1 MGLITSAG
9 VGSGLDVESIIG
21 AILAAER
28 APKESSLLRNE
39 IRVDS
44 TLSALGQLSS
54 ALSTLNDSLD
64 ELNSLSDFRIR
75 SATSSD
81 ESILTAT
88 ATSEASSGS
97 FSIEITTLAQGS
109 RLESTAGI
117 FTDVTDT
124 VGSGT
129 LTITAGTNTFDVVIG
144 ASDTLEDIRNAI
156 SSADDNFGV
165 NVNIINGDSG
175 PILSYT
181 SAISGTD
188 NTLAV
193 TNNNTSLDKISSSLT
208 TKQTANGA
216 VATIDG
222 ISVTSDTNTFT
233 DAIHDI
239 TFIAVNETEIGSPIT
254 LDIAIDKEAV
264 KEALTNFVTA
274 VNEYQTLSQ
283 NLGRSG
289 ESNVGPLSGDV
300 TLRLLNQQIITAL
313 QNSVSG
319 ISSNYDTLNSIG
331 ITFDEFGKLNINDTD
346 LDAVIDSDFDAIGDV
361 FASTEGVSIGLQN
374 IIDNYIGSGSLIDIR
389 EDSLNS
395 QKNKLETDRYNFD
408 YRMTQLETQLR
419 NKFGAMDTLVAQFNS
434 TGSYLTQQLA
444 NLPGFGNNDN

>member
-9 VGSGLDVESIIG
+9 VGSGIDVESIIG

-39 IRVDS
+39 IRVDT

-81 ESILTAT
+81 ESFLTAT
-88 ATSEASSGS
+88 STSEASSGS

-117 FTDVTDT
+117 YTDVTDT
-124 VGSGT
+124 VGSGS
-129 LTITAGTNTFDVVIG
+129 LTITAGTDTFNVAIG

-156 SSADDNFGV
+156 NSADDNFGV
-165 NVNIINGDSG
+165 NVNIINGTSG

-181 SAISGTD
+181 SSISGTE
-188 NTLAV
+188 NTLTV
-193 TNNNTSLDKISSSLT
+193 TNTDASLNNISTSLT
-208 TKQTANGA
+208 TVQTANGA
-216 VATIDG
+216 EATIDG

-233 DAIHDI
+233 DAIQDVS
-239 TFIAVNETEIGSPIT
+239 FIAVKETEVGSPIT

-289 ESNVGPLSGDV
+289 ENNIGPLAGDV
-300 TLRLLNQQIITAL
+300 TLRLLNQKLVTIL
-313 QNSVSG
+313 QSSVSA
-319 ISSNYDTLNSIG
+319 ISSNYDSLNSLG
-331 ITFDEFGKLNINDTD
+331 ITFDEFGKLNINDSD
-346 LDAVIDSDFDAIGDV
+346 LDAVIDSDFDAIADV
-361 FASTEGVSIGLQN
+361 FASTEGVSVSLQN

-389 EDSLNS
+389 EDSLND
-395 QKNKLETDRYNFD
+395 QKRTLETDRYNFD

-444 NLPGFGNNDN
+444 NLPGFGNNNS